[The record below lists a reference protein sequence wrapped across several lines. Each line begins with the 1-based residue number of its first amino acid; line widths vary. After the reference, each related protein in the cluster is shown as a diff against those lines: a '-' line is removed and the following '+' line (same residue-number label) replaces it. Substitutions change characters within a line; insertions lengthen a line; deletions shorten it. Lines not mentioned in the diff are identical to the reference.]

1 MEKQAQFI
9 AVKVAQNV
17 STVYN
22 IKIPF
27 EIHRKNFVC
36 FLFKFLFFCIDF
48 WTLEL
53 VIYKNEIFN
62 VLEFF
67 KN

>member
-17 STVYN
+17 CTVYN
-22 IKIPF
+22 IEIPF
-27 EIHRKNFVC
+27 EIHRKNYVC
-36 FLFKFLFFCIDF
+36 FLFKFSSFFIDF
-48 WTLEL
+48 WTVEL
-53 VIYKNEIFN
+53 GIYKNEVFN
-62 VLEFF
+62 VLKFF